1 MKYLEIMK
9 KETQDGIFYFADI
22 GSEGHCRPS
31 FRLWVSGKLVS
42 QDEGGHCKPCSDQPC
57 LQRGKDIVVLPAKA
71 VISQTAK
78 GSWVLRPSEEHLTFC
93 VGIHCGYRGSSSY
106 EFLTP
111 VAVSVPFEVWDSPRG
126 NLGVSS
132 YALISVSAADM
143 PLKYRWSRTG
153 RLYGSLPSGVTIVA
167 QDGTETSLDG
177 IEDGLED
184 LEELK
189 SL

>member
-1 MKYLEIMK
+1 M
-9 KETQDGIFYFADI
+9 
-22 GSEGHCRPS
+22 
-31 FRLWVSGKLVS
+31 
-42 QDEGGHCKPCSDQPC
+42 
-57 LQRGKDIVVLPAKA
+57 KA
-71 VISQTAK
+71 VISQIAK
-78 GSWVLRPSEEHLTFC
+78 GSWALRSSDEYLTLC
-93 VGIHCGYRGSSSY
+93 VGIQCGYRGSSPH

-111 VAVSVPFEVWDSPRG
+111 VAVSVPFEVWHSPRG

-132 YALISVSAADM
+132 YALVSVSAADM

-177 IEDGLED
+177 LEDGLED
-184 LEELK
+184 IEELK

>member
-1 MKYLEIMK
+1 MKQKYLEIMK
-9 KETQDGIFYFADI
+9 KETPDGIFYYADI

-31 FRLWVSGKLVS
+31 FRLWVSGRLVT
-42 QDEGGHCKPCSDQPC
+42 QDE
-57 LQRGKDIVVLPAKA
+57 RGKDIVVLPVKA

-78 GSWVLRPSEEHLTFC
+78 GSWVLRPSEEHLTFY
-93 VGIHCGYRGSSSY
+93 VGIQCGYRGSSSY

-111 VAVSVPFEVWDSPRG
+111 VAVSVPFEVWHSPRG

-132 YALISVSAADM
+132 YALVSVSAADM